1 MPLFGPTQLLG
12 PRERQALIE
21 SGAYTAED
29 FGGKTVPPPAPQGPN
44 YKSGSSAAADQR
56 AITGETPLQQR
67 QRQDAQLKALLE
79 SRKRKG
85 YAGGGAVL
93 GGLGRLAKHLSG
105 DAPAR
110 RGVTDVIKE
119 RGGQWLSGA
128 YSPEAALK
136 PLRKMPFGEEPEQ
149 RLRDLAKWEAQD
161 NNPETLRAIGID
173 RATQTRN
180 AALNAF
186 VDKQLAK
193 YVRRDLA
200 TEGDPVRKLAEQGI
214 LHLKPQELYDAEVED
229 LAEMSRSKARKRGFP
244 GAGPRGVSEEAA
256 AWDSAA
262 DASLHVNKAG
272 TLAKDAN
279 AVDIDSWLPKVD
291 QETPVYEPSA
301 DPRQGYSLGF
311 EHLMDELGN
320 AINPESGLPP
330 QLQITPEQI
339 KSGNFSMEAAVR
351 RVAEIN
357 AWREAQKVE
366 ASKALANNAAT
377 HLHKDYPDKGFKWV
391 ELKAPE
397 ASLGEYPTPEAFYKA
412 NGKTYDQDTL
422 AALKDALKYE
432 GDTMGHCVGG
442 YCQDVAEGRSRIYS
456 LRDSKG
462 QPHVTIEVAPEPKPH
477 VQDLLAE
484 DRIPK
489 DLLEALIKDH
499 GPGGIGWS
507 AKLRKDPRMMEFLS
521 TIEQP
526 QRIVQIKGKGNAKP
540 KDDYIPF
547 VQDFVKSGQWS
558 EVGDFQN
565 TGLVKMNGQYM
576 TPDEALQE
584 RVRLG
589 LEPSTDN
596 FASGGL
602 ININPK
608 KPLALT
614 VTPDDVLYG
623 NEVDENNAARADQA
637 YNESRERMMAARR
650 REDAIANSR
659 PVVIDEIMAELPSSL
674 YVPPPELSASSAAP
688 AYSSMEDAV
697 KTMGDWRLGIGQ
709 AIASPL
715 LVTDAAEAGLDA
727 LRGVKSPSRF
737 RQVSN
742 AISKAFGGPEESAN
756 RLEGPHDMQALA
768 ASLVNPGNLVS
779 MAKLPKAMMATR
791 GITRLLKGHSAEAIT
806 APAAQLRQIKD
817 YDDFHKQV
825 SDLSRV
831 QDLRGRHLLGK
842 GASIPD
848 LTTDYLYNWENG
860 GKVYEVLPGPRN
872 KRGWA
877 SIAPTE
883 AGKPAYI
890 SGIMAEEPGSKDFVN
905 GTFNALLNEIK
916 GPAHATAANGA
927 LARYYKSKGI
937 KVGDDW
943 SMNFAKG
950 GKVAPLPA
958 KMRPCDCK
966 PKAMAAGGSVDEE
979 ILKLH
984 GY

>member
-1 MPLFGPTQLLG
+1 
-12 PRERQALIE
+12 
-21 SGAYTAED
+21 
-29 FGGKTVPPPAPQGPN
+29 
-44 YKSGSSAAADQR
+44 
-56 AITGETPLQQR
+56 
-67 QRQDAQLKALLE
+67 
-79 SRKRKG
+79 
-85 YAGGGAVL
+85 
-93 GGLGRLAKHLSG
+93 
-105 DAPAR
+105 
-110 RGVTDVIKE
+110 
-119 RGGQWLSGA
+119 
-128 YSPEAALK
+128 
-136 PLRKMPFGEEPEQ
+136 
-149 RLRDLAKWEAQD
+149 
-161 NNPETLRAIGID
+161 
-173 RATQTRN
+173 
-180 AALNAF
+180 
-186 VDKQLAK
+186 
-193 YVRRDLA
+193 
-200 TEGDPVRKLAEQGI
+200 
-214 LHLKPQELYDAEVED
+214 
-229 LAEMSRSKARKRGFP
+229 
-244 GAGPRGVSEEAA
+244 
-256 AWDSAA
+256 
-262 DASLHVNKAG
+262 
-272 TLAKDAN
+272 
-279 AVDIDSWLPKVD
+279 
-291 QETPVYEPSA
+291 
-301 DPRQGYSLGF
+301 
-311 EHLMDELGN
+311 
-320 AINPESGLPP
+320 
-330 QLQITPEQI
+330 
-339 KSGNFSMEAAVR
+339 
-351 RVAEIN
+351 
-357 AWREAQKVE
+357 
-366 ASKALANNAAT
+366 
-377 HLHKDYPDKGFKWV
+377 
-391 ELKAPE
+391 
-397 ASLGEYPTPEAFYKA
+397 
-412 NGKTYDQDTL
+412 
-422 AALKDALKYE
+422 
-432 GDTMGHCVGG
+432 
-442 YCQDVAEGRSRIYS
+442 
-456 LRDSKG
+456 
-462 QPHVTIEVAPEPKPH
+462 
-477 VQDLLAE
+477 
-484 DRIPK
+484 
-489 DLLEALIKDH
+489 
-499 GPGGIGWS
+499 
-507 AKLRKDPRMMEFLS
+507 
-521 TIEQP
+521 
-526 QRIVQIKGKGNAKP
+526 
-540 KDDYIPF
+540 
-547 VQDFVKSGQWS
+547 
-558 EVGDFQN
+558 
-565 TGLVKMNGQYM
+565 MNGQYM

-650 REDAIANSR
+650 REDAIAARKLSA
-659 PVVIDEIMAELPSSL
+659 IDEIMAELPSSL
-674 YVPPPELSASSAAP
+674 YVPPPELSASSADP

-791 GITRLLKGHSAEAIT
+791 GIPRLLKGHSAEAIT

-937 KVGDDW
+937 KVGDNWD
-943 SMNFAKG
+943 MNFAKG

>member
-1 MPLFGPTQLLG
+1 MPNFGPTQVLT
-12 PRERQALIE
+12 PAAIQELIR
-21 SGAYTAED
+21 SGAYTPED
-29 FGGKTVPPPAPQGPN
+29 FGLISKSSLEPQGPN
-44 YKSGSSAAADQR
+44 YKSGSSAAEDQR

-79 SRKRKG
+79 ARKRKG

-105 DAPAR
+105 DAPVR

-128 YSPEAALK
+128 YSPEAALESLK
-136 PLRKMPFGEEPEQ
+136 RKSMGMLPEH
-149 RLRDLAKWEAQD
+149 RLRELTELEAKTTD
-161 NNPETLRAIGID
+161 PETLRAIGID
-173 RATQTRN
+173 RVNQGRN
-180 AALNAF
+180 SALNSF
-186 VDKQLAK
+186 VDKQLSK
-193 YVRRDLA
+193 YVKRDLA
-200 TEGDPVRKLAEQGI
+200 TEGDPIRKLAEQDI
-214 LHLKPQELYDAEVED
+214 LHVTPDYVYDAEVAD
-229 LAEMSRSKARKRGFP
+229 MAELSRKTARERGMP
-244 GAGPRGVSEEAA
+244 TAGSRGQSEAA
-256 AWDSAA
+256 TAWDAAA
-262 DASLHVNKAG
+262 DASLYTGSAG
-272 TLAKDAN
+272 SMAKSRRN
-279 AVDIDSWLPKVD
+279 LVKQNEWLGKVGP
-291 QETPVYEPSA
+291 ETRVYEPSSVP
-301 DPRQGYSLGF
+301 DMQHSLGLN
-311 EHLMDELGN
+311 HLMDELGN
-320 AINPESGLPP
+320 AIDPASDLP
-330 QLQITPEQI
+330 QHLKITPDQL
-339 KSGNFSMEAAVR
+339 KSGNFSMDAAVR
-351 RVAEIN
+351 HVAKIN
-357 AWREAQKVE
+357 EWRDKTKAEADL
-366 ASKALANNAAT
+366 ARANNAAT
-377 HLHKDYPDKGFKWV
+377 VLHKDYPDKGFKWV
-391 ELKAPE
+391 ELKAGKRPTNAE
-397 ASLGEYPTPEAFYKA
+397 SSVDDMFSAAEYEGEQYK
-412 NGKTYDQDTL
+412 
-422 AALKDALKYE
+422 ALKDALKYE

-442 YCQDVAEGRSRIYS
+442 YCDDVAEGRSRIYS
-456 LRDSKG
+456 LRDAKG
-462 QPHVTIEVAPEPKPH
+462 QPHVTIEASPQPYEGFDPQGDWDKLPEEL
-477 VQDLLAE
+477 QD
-484 DRIPK
+484 
-489 DLLEALIKDH
+489 ALMKDH
-499 GPGGIGWS
+499 GTVNVGWTS
-507 AKLRKDPRMMEFLS
+507 KIKQDPRVLAWEAENIPR
-521 TIEQP
+521 TP
-526 QRIVQIKGKGNAKP
+526 DRIVQIKGKGNAKP
-540 KDDYIPF
+540 IADYIPF
-547 VQDFVKSGQWS
+547 VQDFVKSRQWS
-558 EVGDFQN
+558 DVGDIGNAELHRVQAID
-565 TGLVKMNGQYM
+565 GSVKYLLPEEYQAMKKGNG
-576 TPDEALQE
+576 
-584 RVRLG
+584 
-589 LEPSTDN
+589 
-596 FASGGL
+596 FAVGGL
-602 ININPK
+602 IGLNPR
-608 KPLALT
+608 KPLELT
-614 VTPDDVLYG
+614 VTPNDVMYG
-623 NEVDENNAARADQA
+623 SGVDEKRAAADDQA

-659 PVVIDEIMAELPSSL
+659 PAVVDEIMAELPSSL
-674 YVPPPELSASSAAP
+674 YVPPPELSASSADP

-791 GITRLLKGHSAEAIT
+791 GIPRLLKGHSAEAIT

-937 KVGDDW
+937 KVGDNWD
-943 SMNFAKG
+943 MNFAKG

>member
-29 FGGKTVPPPAPQGPN
+29 FGGKTAPPPAPQGPN

-79 SRKRKG
+79 ARKRKG

-93 GGLGRLAKHLSG
+93 GGLGRLAKRLSG

-110 RGVTDVIKE
+110 RGIGNIIKE
-119 RGGQWLSGA
+119 RGGQWLNEVD
-128 YSPEAALK
+128 SPELALRRNLRNIDDPEMLTELKRAGATDAALDIA
-136 PLRKMPFGEEPEQ
+136 R
-149 RLRDLAKWEAQD
+149 AQD
-161 NNPETLRAIGID
+161 NWIKGPLT
-173 RATQTRN
+173 
-180 AALNAF
+180 
-186 VDKQLAK
+186 K
-193 YVRRDLA
+193 YIKRDMG
-200 TEGDPVRKLAEQGI
+200 TINDPVRLLADQGI
-214 LHLKPQELYDAEVED
+214 THAQVLPYSPMRARRARHDAGMPVDYASTTQLGNDWED
-229 LAEMSRSKARKRGFP
+229 
-244 GAGPRGVSEEAA
+244 
-256 AWDSAA
+256 
-262 DASLHVNKAG
+262 
-272 TLAKDAN
+272 
-279 AVDIDSWLPKVD
+279 AVDTTIRSIPAKKYQESVGPDWEINKWLD
-291 QETPVYEPSA
+291 SA
-301 DPRQGYSLGF
+301 DPKTKVHSLSNKRTFAADLGID
-311 EHLMDELGN
+311 HLLDEIGN
-320 AINPESGLPP
+320 SLNPESGLPEHL
-330 QLQITPEQI
+330 QLKPDQL
-339 KSGNFSMEAAVR
+339 KSGNFSVDAAVR
-351 RVAEIN
+351 HVAKVN
-357 AWREAQKVE
+357 QWRAEQKAAADLE
-366 ASKALANNAAT
+366 RANNLAT
-377 HLHKDYPDKGFKWV
+377 FLHKDYPDKGFKWV
-391 ELKAPE
+391 ELRAPE
-397 ASLGEYPTPEAFYKA
+397 GTSFEESFPGNADYK
-412 NGKTYDQDTL
+412 DP
-422 AALKDALKYE
+422 AALALRDALKYE

-442 YCQDVAEGRSRIYS
+442 YCENVASGRSRIYS
-456 LRDSKG
+456 LRDAKG
-462 QPHVTIEVAPEPKPH
+462 QPHVTIEVAPKEVVFSDVVKH
-477 VQDLLAE
+477 IGEDEANRLLNQGATLSE
-484 DRIPK
+484 M
-489 DLLEALIKDH
+489 IKDI
-499 GPGGIGWS
+499 PDFQ
-507 AKLRKDPRMMEFLS
+507 R
-521 TIEQP
+521 P
-526 QRIVQIKGKGNAKP
+526 QRIVQIKGKQNRAP
-540 KDDYIPF
+540 NPEYLPM
-547 VQDFVKSGQWS
+547 VQDFVRSGQWS
-558 EVGDFQN
+558 DVGDISN
-565 TGLVKMNGQYM
+565 SGLVKVGSKYL
-576 TPDEALQE
+576 TPDEHKAILARRTPDG
-584 RVRLG
+584 RVVWDQDTIDAEEAMQRQINDWD
-589 LEPSTDN
+589 EN
-596 FASGGL
+596 RFASGGL
-602 ININPK
+602 INVNPK
-608 KPLALT
+608 KPLVLT
-614 VTPDDVLYG
+614 VTPDDVSYG
-623 NEVDENNAARADQA
+623 NEVDENNAVRADQA

-659 PVVIDEIMAELPSSL
+659 PAVVDEIMAELPSSL
-674 YVPPPELSASSAAP
+674 YVPPPELSASSADP

-779 MAKLPKAMMATR
+779 LAKLPKAMMATR
-791 GITRLLKGHSAEAIT
+791 GIPRLLKGHSAEAIT

-937 KVGDDW
+937 KVGDNWD
-943 SMNFAKG
+943 MNFAKG
-950 GKVAPLPA
+950 GKIAPLPA
-958 KMRPCDCK
+958 KMKPCDCK

>member
-1 MPLFGPTQLLG
+1 MPNFGPTQVLT
-12 PRERQALIE
+12 PAAIQELIR
-21 SGAYTAED
+21 SGAYAPED
-29 FGGKTVPPPAPQGPN
+29 FGLISKSTLEPQGPN
-44 YKSGSSAAADQR
+44 YNSGSSAAQDQR
-56 AITGETPLQQR
+56 SITGETPLQQR

-79 SRKRKG
+79 ARKRKG
-85 YAGGGAVL
+85 YAGGGAIV

-105 DAPAR
+105 DAPAK
-110 RGVTDVIKE
+110 RGVSDIIKE
-119 RGGQWLSGA
+119 TGGQWLSGS
-128 YSPEAALK
+128 YGIDNALK
-136 PLRKMPFGEEPEQ
+136 
-149 RLRDLAKWEAQD
+149 RLRLSSFGMEPSARLAELDEIARTAD
-161 NNPETLRAIGID
+161 PETLRAIEFD
-173 RATQTRN
+173 KARQRRN
-180 AALNAF
+180 AVLNSF
-186 VDKQLAK
+186 VDKQLK
-193 YVRRDLA
+193 NYVQKDMA
-200 TEGDPVRKLAEQGI
+200 TEKDPVRKLAEQGI
-214 LHLKPQELYDAEVED
+214 LHVYPEQLTYAH
-229 LAEMSRSKARKRGFP
+229 LAENADVSRETARTHTKFAAP
-244 GAGPRGVSEEAA
+244 KVSTTDTGSIWE
-256 AWDSAA
+256 DAA
-262 DASLHVNKAG
+262 DAGVYTGNA
-272 TLAKDAN
+272 AKYRRMAN
-279 AVDIDSWLPKVD
+279 EAEINPWLTKLDDS
-291 QETPVYEPSA
+291 TPVHEINYPTYFVN
-301 DPRQGYSLGF
+301 GLGLD
-311 EHLMDELGN
+311 HLMDELGN
-320 AINPESGLPP
+320 AIDPASDLP
-330 QLQITPEQI
+330 QHLKITPDQL
-339 KSGNFSMEAAVR
+339 KSGNFSMDAAVR
-351 RVAEIN
+351 HVAKIN
-357 AWREAQKVE
+357 EWRDKTKAEADLVR
-366 ASKALANNAAT
+366 ANNAAT
-377 HLHKDYPDKGFKWV
+377 VLHKDYPDKGFKWV
-391 ELKAPE
+391 ELRQPE
-397 ASLGEYPTPEAFYKA
+397 LPEGFKKSNYKDFVLDPDG
-412 NGKTYDQDTL
+412 NELVHPGKQQL
-422 AALKDALKYE
+422 ADALKYE
-432 GDTMGHCVGG
+432 GETMGHCVGG
-442 YCQDVAEGRSRIYS
+442 YCEDVASGRSRIYS
-456 LRDSKG
+456 LRDAKG
-462 QPHVTIEVAPEPKPH
+462 QPHVTVEVTPPGKLVPITEEMRAERGYLRPH
-477 VQDLLAE
+477 
-484 DRIPK
+484 DRFMDIDTGYGHESDQVYPN
-489 DLLEALIKDH
+489 
-499 GPGGIGWS
+499 
-507 AKLRKDPRMMEFLS
+507 
-521 TIEQP
+521 
-526 QRIVQIKGKGNAKP
+526 IVQIKGKGNAKP

-547 VQDFVKSGQWS
+547 VQDFIKSGQWS
-558 EVGDFQN
+558 EVGDLRNADLIPRRQLLLS
-565 TGLVKMNGQYM
+565 G
-576 TPDEALQE
+576 DEEGKVVGDYFTKAEYDALNKS
-584 RVRLG
+584 RG
-589 LEPSTDN
+589 

-602 ININPK
+602 IGLNPR
-608 KPLALT
+608 KPLELT
-614 VTPDDVLYG
+614 VTPDDVLHG
-623 NEVDENNAARADQA
+623 NEVDENNAASANQA

-650 REDAIANSR
+650 EDAIAARKLSA
-659 PVVIDEIMAELPSSL
+659 IDEIMAELPSSL
-674 YVPPPELSASSAAP
+674 YVPPPELSASSADP

-791 GITRLLKGHSAEAIT
+791 GIPRLLKGHSAEAIT

-937 KVGDDW
+937 KVGDNWD
-943 SMNFAKG
+943 MNFAKG

>member
-1 MPLFGPTQLLG
+1 MPNFGPTQ
-12 PRERQALIE
+12 ALTPAEIQE
-21 SGAYTAED
+21 LVRTGQYTLED
-29 FGGKTVPPPAPQGPN
+29 FGVKTPSVAAPQGPN

-79 SRKRKG
+79 ARKRKG

-93 GGLGRLAKHLSG
+93 GGLGRLAKRLSG

-110 RGVTDVIKE
+110 RGIGNIIKE
-119 RGGQWLSGA
+119 RGGQWLNEVD
-128 YSPEAALK
+128 SPELALRRNLHNIDDPEMLTELKRAGATDAAIEVA
-136 PLRKMPFGEEPEQ
+136 R
-149 RLRDLAKWEAQD
+149 AQD
-161 NNPETLRAIGID
+161 NWIKGPLT
-173 RATQTRN
+173 
-180 AALNAF
+180 
-186 VDKQLAK
+186 K
-193 YVRRDLA
+193 YIKRDMG
-200 TEGDPVRKLAEQGI
+200 TINDPVRLLADQGI
-214 LHLKPQELYDAEVED
+214 THAQVLPASPMRARRARHDAGMPVDYASTTQLGNDWED
-229 LAEMSRSKARKRGFP
+229 
-244 GAGPRGVSEEAA
+244 
-256 AWDSAA
+256 
-262 DASLHVNKAG
+262 
-272 TLAKDAN
+272 
-279 AVDIDSWLPKVD
+279 AVDTTIRRIPAKKYQESVGPDWEINKWLD
-291 QETPVYEPSA
+291 SA
-301 DPRQGYSLGF
+301 DPKTKVHSLSNRRTFAADLGID
-311 EHLMDELGN
+311 HLLDEIGN
-320 AINPESGLPP
+320 SLDPESGLPEHL
-330 QLQITPEQI
+330 QLKPDQL
-339 KSGNFSMEAAVR
+339 KSGNFSVDAAVR
-351 RVAEIN
+351 HVAKVN
-357 AWREAQKVE
+357 QWRAEQKAAADLE
-366 ASKALANNAAT
+366 RANNVAT
-377 HLHKDYPDKGFKWV
+377 VLHKDYPDKGFKWV
-391 ELKAPE
+391 ELRAPE
-397 ASLGEYPTPEAFYKA
+397 GTSFEESFPGNADYK
-412 NGKTYDQDTL
+412 DP
-422 AALKDALKYE
+422 AALALRDALKYE

-442 YCQDVAEGRSRIYS
+442 YCEDVASGRSRIYS
-456 LRDSKG
+456 LRDAKG
-462 QPHVTIEVAPEPKPH
+462 QPHVTVEVTPPGKLVPITEEMRAERGYLRPH
-477 VQDLLAE
+477 
-484 DRIPK
+484 DRFMDIDTGYGHESDQVYPN
-489 DLLEALIKDH
+489 
-499 GPGGIGWS
+499 
-507 AKLRKDPRMMEFLS
+507 
-521 TIEQP
+521 
-526 QRIVQIKGKGNAKP
+526 IVQIKGKGNAKP
-540 KDDYIPF
+540 IDDYIPF

-558 EVGDFQN
+558 DVGDIQN
-565 TGLVKMNGQYM
+565 AGLVKVGRKYL
-576 TPDEALQE
+576 TPDEHKAILARRTPDGRAVLDQDTLDAE
-584 RVRLG
+584 EAMQRQINDWDENR
-589 LEPSTDN
+589 

-608 KPLALT
+608 KPLTLT
-614 VTPDDVLYG
+614 VTPDDVLHG
-623 NEVDENNAARADQA
+623 NEVDENNAASANQA

-650 REDAIANSR
+650 EDAIAARKLSA
-659 PVVIDEIMAELPSSL
+659 IDEIMAELPSSL
-674 YVPPPELSASSAAP
+674 YVPPPELSASSADP

-791 GITRLLKGHSAEAIT
+791 GIPRLLKGHSAEAIT

-937 KVGDDW
+937 KVGDNWD
-943 SMNFAKG
+943 MNFAKG